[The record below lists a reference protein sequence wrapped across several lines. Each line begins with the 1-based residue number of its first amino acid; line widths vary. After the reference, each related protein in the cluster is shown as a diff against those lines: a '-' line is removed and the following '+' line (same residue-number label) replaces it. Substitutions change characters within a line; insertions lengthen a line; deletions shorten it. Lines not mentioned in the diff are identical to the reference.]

1 MSRQFQVIGV
11 PLFDNEMIAL
21 AGKNGANISKQMK
34 REELIKMGIP
44 EYGFEVHWGQEAQI
58 RFLVSHST

>member
-1 MSRQFQVIGV
+1 
-11 PLFDNEMIAL
+11 MIAL

-44 EYGFEVHWGQEAQI
+44 EYGFEVHWGQ
-58 RFLVSHST
+58 RSTDTFLVSHST